1 MSNSEET
8 PNNLAEYLKLP
19 SSSTKANSLFPSTDF
34 KKSATTKENMS
45 NGQTDKIQG
54 LVNIVQQIQVTL
66 NQHIETLQDKR
77 NEERLKEANIRRGD
91 NLTLAIKS
99 FAALVGLFICMIAI
113 GALIIWIRSRCQR
126 SKRATKQRDQD
137 LAELKKRLKD
147 MEEGGEE

>member
-19 SSSTKANSLFPSTDF
+19 SDSTKAKSLFQSTDF
-34 KKSATTKENMS
+34 RKTATAKENMT
-45 NGQTDKIQG
+45 NGQSDKIQG
-54 LVNIVQQIQVTL
+54 LANIVQQIQVTL

-77 NEERLKEANIRRGD
+77 NEERLKEANIRRGY

-99 FAALVGLFICMIAI
+99 FAVLVGFFICMIAI

-126 SKRATKQRDQD
+126 
-137 LAELKKRLKD
+137 
-147 MEEGGEE
+147 

>member
-34 KKSATTKENMS
+34 KKSATTQENMT

-66 NQHIETLQDKR
+66 NQHIESLQDKR
-77 NEERLKEANIRRGD
+77 NEERLKEANLRRGD
-91 NLTLAIKS
+91 NLTLAFKS
-99 FAALVGLFICMIAI
+99 FAVLVGFFICMMAI
-113 GALIIWIRSRCQR
+113 GAL
-126 SKRATKQRDQD
+126 
-137 LAELKKRLKD
+137 
-147 MEEGGEE
+147 